1 MKTIGLSM
9 AVALAATSGFA
20 QSVKGAESLTLR
32 QQNIVAVASLTAKG
46 DLQNLKKSVEESLD
60 SGLTVNEIGEL
71 MLQAYAYCGFPK
83 SLNAQNVL
91 SSVLKEREAKGIKDN
106 YGTKPAAVSD
116 TNRYDIGRE
125 TINKIFDG
133 NATQSRPTDTG
144 YSATTD
150 VFLKEHLFADIIE
163 RDNMGY
169 KDRELATVG
178 FLSGLMTVN
187 PQLMAHING
196 ALTIGNSEEQLK
208 AAVKVISVKVGKAEG
223 KNAEKVLS
231 QVLENR
237 KNSKANSVANNS
249 AQTKKTDENGNPV
262 TALQNPVAPAE
273 AKVSAFDVG
282 NYNANF
288 AKYFTGESYLSVL
301 NTEGMFVA
309 NVTFEPGCRN
319 NWHIHHAKT
328 GGGQLLIA
336 VGGRGYYQL
345 EGQEPVEMKAG
356 DVALMPANVKHWHG
370 AAKDSWF
377 SHIALEIPGTESST
391 EWLEKVSDADY
402 AKLK

>member
-1 MKTIGLSM
+1 MEDRMNIMSKIGLGTIM
-9 AVALAATSGFA
+9 ALIATHGFA
-20 QSVKGAESLTLR
+20 QSVKGAESLTEK
-32 QQNIVAVASLTAKG
+32 QQGIVAIASLTAKG

-60 SGLTVNEIGEL
+60 AGLSVNEIGEV
-71 MLQAYAYCGFPK
+71 MLQSYAYCGFPK

-91 SSVLKEREAKGIKDN
+91 SSVLKEREDKGIEN
-106 YGTKPAAVSD
+106 IYGTKPTAVAS

-125 TINKIFDG
+125 TINTIFG
-133 NATQSRPTDTG
+133 STATQSRPTDTG

-150 VFLKEHLFADIIE
+150 IFLKEHLFADIIE
-163 RDNMGY
+163 RDNMEY

-178 FLSGLMTVN
+178 YLSGLMTVN

-196 ALTIGNSEEQLK
+196 ALSIGNTEEQLK
-208 AAVKVISVKVGKAEG
+208 AVVKVIYAKAGKAEG
-223 KNAEKVLS
+223 KNAEKVLN
-231 QVLENR
+231 QVLESR
-237 KNSKANSVANNS
+237 KNPKAAQAANNS
-249 AQTKKTDENGNPV
+249 TQTRKTDKNGNPV
-262 TALQNPVAPAE
+262 YPPE

-282 NYNANF
+282 PYNSNF
-288 AKYFTGESYLSVL
+288 AKYFTGESYLSAL
-301 NTEGMFVA
+301 NTEGMFIA

-319 NWHIHHAKT
+319 DWHIHHAKT
-328 GGGQLLIA
+328 GGGQILIA

-377 SHIALEIPGTESST
+377 SHIAFEIPGTESST